1 MIQDFATL
9 LEEYNPLLSRIA
21 SSYEANTHLQQEL
34 LQEIS
39 LAVWQ
44 ALARFKGDSSVK
56 TYIVRIAHNRA
67 VNHVAYHAKQ
77 PRSDSYCEVS
87 APMASSTHSVET
99 STQQKNQL
107 ERLLQA
113 VRELSIQNK
122 QIVTMSM
129 EGLSYQEIAEVCG
142 ISVSN
147 VGVIL
152 NRAKKTLMEKVQY
165 DR

>member
-1 MIQDFATL
+1 MIQDFERL
-9 LEEYNPLLSRIA
+9 LEEYNPLLSRVA
-21 SSYEANTHLQQEL
+21 STYEANAHLQQEL

-56 TYIVRIAHNRA
+56 TYIMRIAHNRA
-67 VNHVAYHAKQ
+67 VAHVAYHAKQ
-77 PRSDSYCEVS
+77 PKSDSYCETS
-87 APMASSTHSVET
+87 APLASPTHSVEK
-99 STQQKNQL
+99 STQQKGQL
-107 ERLLQA
+107 ERLLTA
-113 VRELSIQNK
+113 VRDLSIQHR

-142 ISVSN
+142 ISVTN

-152 NRAKKTLMEKVQY
+152 NRAKKALMEKVQ
-165 DR
+165 DA